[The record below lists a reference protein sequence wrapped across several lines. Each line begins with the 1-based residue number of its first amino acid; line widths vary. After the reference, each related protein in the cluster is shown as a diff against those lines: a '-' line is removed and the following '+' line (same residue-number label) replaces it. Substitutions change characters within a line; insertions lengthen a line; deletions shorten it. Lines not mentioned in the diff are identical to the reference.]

1 MAGNCELCGGKVVN
15 GRCTDC
21 GMDYSRMKNRYHL
34 NENCSDYDLNARDI
48 NDGYEKS
55 LKSKGERANAPKEKT
70 VLNGRASVKPNVSRP
85 QREKDVQKAFETVQA
100 NVSSLG
106 KSAARRA
113 QTMSQPADRK
123 KQGGLK
129 KALIII
135 FLVFVLFN
143 SLGEI
148 ISSIMDSNSSSYEPV
163 YSEPVYSE
171 SEEDLESSQ
180 NLPQLPAAGDT
191 VDFDLQPYACY
202 VVGVDIPEGTYT
214 LTNMDKEYSGTVYME
229 NETYDIDEAYYIET
243 GKSEENV
250 QLYDGSVIWLNTP
263 GTINCMSDNA
273 QRASMHEW
281 TGDTGDAEIGFPAE
295 EDNEAV
301 YTVGMD
307 IDPGRY
313 IAKYDGSGTSVIS
326 VDIRS
331 DNRTSYISLSD
342 PQYNKEQSTFAGL
355 VLTEGMEIA
364 VERFGDDYAEV
375 SFVPMGTEETVPV
388 QNNEL
393 SIEK

>member
-70 VLNGRASVKPNVSRP
+70 VLNGKASVKPNVSRP
-85 QREKDVQKAFETVQA
+85 RREKDVQKAFEAVQD

-106 KSAARRA
+106 KSAAKMA
-113 QTMSQPADRK
+113 QNMSQPAGAK
-123 KQGGLK
+123 K
-129 KALIII
+129 KAGWKKAAVIA
-135 FLVFVLFN
+135 FLVCMIFGSFDGIID
-143 SLGEI
+143 SLMNDRGSDYEP
-148 ISSIMDSNSSSYEPV
+148 EPV
-163 YSEPVYSE
+163 YSET
-171 SEEDLESSQ
+171 EEDPESSQ

-229 NETYDIDEAYYIET
+229 NETYDIDETYYIDA

-273 QRASMHEW
+273 QRDAMHEW
-281 TGDTGDAEIGFPAE
+281 TGDTSDAEIGFPAE
-295 EDNEAV
+295 EDEEAV

-307 IDPGRY
+307 IAPGRY
-313 IAKYDGSGTSVIS
+313 TAKYDGSGTSVIS

-331 DNRTSYISLSD
+331 ENRTMYISLSD
-342 PQYNKEQSTFAGL
+342 PQYNEEQSTFDGL